1 MDISTRDFLYSAQC
15 GFEFEFFSNLNR
27 NEIVDSLGKTLGKKI
42 LLFDD
47 VMTTG
52 ATVENCAKA
61 LRKCGVEKIT
71 ILTIAKTIFD

>member
-1 MDISTRDFLYSAQC
+1 MLSLRANFVLLFLVNKKYRK
-15 GFEFEFFSNLNR
+15 EL
-27 NEIVDSLGKTLGKKI
+27 LGKKI